1 MSIYISYD
9 VIGEQIIDS
18 FVRKNDKSAIRDF
31 VNAFKQQARDD
42 SEVQLFRVALLE
54 DNTSNVYPVE
64 IDSIPCYK
72 IWSSSE
78 LEKNDD

>member
-1 MSIYISYD
+1 MNIYISFD

-31 VNAFKQQARDD
+31 SNAFKQQARDD
-42 SEVQLFRVALLE
+42 SELQLFRVALLE
-54 DNTSNVYPVE
+54 DNTEYEYPVKIE
-64 IDSIPCYK
+64 SIPCFK